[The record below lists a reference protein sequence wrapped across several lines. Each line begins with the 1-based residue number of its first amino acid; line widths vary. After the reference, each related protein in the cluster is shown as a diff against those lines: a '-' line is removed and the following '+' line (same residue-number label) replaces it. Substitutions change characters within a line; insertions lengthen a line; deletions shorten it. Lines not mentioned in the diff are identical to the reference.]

1 MPSTTW
7 PPAPTSCGGTFD
19 YDAKKS
25 RLVEVARTLED
36 PNIWSDAKRA
46 QDLGRERRTLE
57 ETVGTLEQIDS
68 SLKDSA
74 ELFTLAK
81 GEADDATLSSID
93 ADAKGVEKMWSEYQ
107 KAKDKPETLN
117 EEMEMFRMLF
127 RSAKAYDLNTVLQN
141 DPAVTSRMEAVN
153 KTMKII
159 VGALE
164 NEKQDFRYTIKDY
177 SKLTGKS

>member
-1 MPSTTW
+1 
-7 PPAPTSCGGTFD
+7 
-19 YDAKKS
+19 
-25 RLVEVARTLED
+25 
-36 PNIWSDAKRA
+36 
-46 QDLGRERRTLE
+46 
-57 ETVGTLEQIDS
+57 
-68 SLKDSA
+68 
-74 ELFTLAK
+74 
-81 GEADDATLSSID
+81 
-93 ADAKGVEKMWSEYQ
+93 
-107 KAKDKPETLN
+107 
-117 EEMEMFRMLF
+117 MFRMLF